1 MPNVESVE
9 SDNPA
14 SANSVS
20 KAYEILENF
29 VKNPQNLMLSFVLA
43 FIVLALL
50 VVGYKRKSKE
60 DEY

>member
-1 MPNVESVE
+1 MPNVESVG

>member
-1 MPNVESVE
+1 MPNVESVR

>member
-1 MPNVESVE
+1 MPNVENVE

-29 VKNPQNLMLSFVLA
+29 VKNPQNLMLSFVLV

>member
-1 MPNVESVE
+1 MPNVESVR

-29 VKNPQNLMLSFVLA
+29 VKNPQNLMLSFVLV